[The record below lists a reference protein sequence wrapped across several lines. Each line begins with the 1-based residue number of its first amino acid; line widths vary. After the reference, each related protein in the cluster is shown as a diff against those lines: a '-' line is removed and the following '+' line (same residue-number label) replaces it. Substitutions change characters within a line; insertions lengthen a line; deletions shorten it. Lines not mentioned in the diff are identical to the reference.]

1 MQVEFNNA
9 FFEELSVSEPVT
21 ALVVEAAERVAQIA
35 RDGVPHITGDYANG
49 IGVAV
54 KHQKRSVALVIAAD
68 PKSMIIESK
77 TGNLARALRA
87 AKKHG

>member
-1 MQVEFNNA
+1 MQFNNA
-9 FFEELSVSEPVT
+9 FFEDLARSAPVT
-21 ALVVEAAERVAQIA
+21 ELVVEAAERVAAIA
-35 RDGVPHITGDYANG
+35 RSTAPEADGDYKNS

-54 KHQKRSVALVIAAD
+54 KFQKRSVAVVVASD

-87 AKKHG
+87 AKKVG

>member
-1 MQVEFNNA
+1 MVVKFNNA

-21 ALVVEAAERVAQIA
+21 ALCVDAAERIAEIA
-35 RDGVPHITGDYANG
+35 RNGVNKLTGDYANG

-54 KHQKRSVALVIAAD
+54 KRQKRSVALVIASD
-68 PKSMIIESK
+68 PKSLIIESK

-87 AKKHG
+87 AKKRG